1 MSRFLAEV
9 HVTGVQKA
17 SKLAEKN
24 KATLGTTLVD
34 VQAKTL
40 VDILVEMKADQGGG
54 KITL

>member
-17 SKLAEKN
+17 RKLAEKN